1 MLHTA
6 PIVSDPKLSLSTAF
20 ATWWHRERAEVGTL
34 PCLRR
39 LVAITYE
46 FLRDSIPD
54 RRRQRYGDIDYDW
67 DHRVNTT
74 GAALPWRTRLLGL
87 LNSIYQ
93 PIAPQQ
99 FREIMSTLFA
109 HLEPD
114 TDFSQFTFID
124 IGAGK
129 GRALL
134 LASEFAFRRAIGVE
148 LLPELVEIA
157 RENAREFERRGMP
170 CGIELVCEDATNF
183 DFPAEPAVVFLFNP
197 LPQAALQTLIQN
209 LERSLHQNPR
219 PVYVAYANP
228 IFEQIIGNTK
238 WLNRIGGSDQC
249 LLFRSSGE

>member
-1 MLHTA
+1 M
-6 PIVSDPKLSLSTAF
+6 SDPQLSLSSAF
-20 ATWWHRERAEVGTL
+20 ARWWHRERAEVGTL
-34 PCLRR
+34 PSLRR
-39 LVAITYE
+39 LVAIAYE
-46 FLRDSIPD
+46 FLRDSFPD
-54 RRRQRYGDIDYDW
+54 HRRQRYGDLDYDW

-87 LNSIYQ
+87 LNSVYQ
-93 PIAPQQ
+93 PIPPEQ
-99 FREIMSTLFA
+99 FREIMSALSA

-134 LASEFAFRRAIGVE
+134 LASEFAFRRIIGVE

-157 RENAREFERRGMP
+157 RENAREFQRRGMR

-183 DFPAEPAVVFLFNP
+183 NFPAEPAVVFLFNP
-197 LPQAALQTLIQN
+197 LPRAALQTLIQN
-209 LERSLHQNPR
+209 LDRSLHQNPR

-228 IFEQIIGNTK
+228 IFEQIIGNTR
-238 WLNRIGGSDQC
+238 WLTRISGSDQC
-249 LLFRSSGE
+249 LLFRSSGG

>member
-1 MLHTA
+1 VCE
-6 PIVSDPKLSLSTAF
+6 PQFSLSTAF
-20 ATWWHRERAEVGTL
+20 TGWWRRQRQEVRPL
-34 PCLRR
+34 ASFRR
-39 LVAITYE
+39 LLAIIYE
-46 FLRDSIPD
+46 FLRDSFPD

-93 PIAPQQ
+93 PIPPQQ
-99 FREIMSTLFA
+99 FREIMSALSA
-109 HLEPD
+109 HLPPD

-134 LASEFAFRRAIGVE
+134 LASEFAFRRIIGVE

-157 RENAREFERRGMP
+157 RENAREFERRGMR
-170 CGIELVCEDATNF
+170 CGIELVCEDAINF
-183 DFPAEPAVVFLFNP
+183 NFPDEPIVVFLFNP
-197 LPQAALQTLIQN
+197 LPRAALQTLIQN

-249 LLFRSSGE
+249 LLFRSSGG